1 MPIKGPFTYQI
12 RFTPNEITKVVCPD
26 GRRGNAFLGKASQ
39 QVPKL
44 YIVSDGG
51 EPLYVGKTS
60 RRLRERLRAGFKA
73 GGKHGYHGYAWRD
86 RLTQATISVWIATEG
101 EAQDPTWIE
110 TVEAE
115 VVFLIRKEYDQ
126 WPEHQTEIH
135 FHASCDD
142 HRQAARRIINHYL
155 NN

>member
-1 MPIKGPFTYQI
+1 MPINGPFTYQI
-12 RFTPNEITKVVCPD
+12 RFTPNEITEVVCPD
-26 GRRGNAFLGKASQ
+26 GRRCNAFRGEASQ

-44 YIVSDGG
+44 YMVSDGG
-51 EPLYVGKTS
+51 EPLYVGKTN
-60 RRLRERLRAGFKA
+60 RRLRERLRDGLKA
-73 GGKHGYHGYAWRD
+73 GGEHGYHGYAWRD
-86 RLTQATISVWIATEG
+86 RLTQATIDVWIAVG
-101 EAQDPTWIE
+101 ADAQNPNIE

-115 VVFLIRKEYDQ
+115 VVFWIRQEYDQ

-142 HRQAARRIINHYL
+142 HRQAARQIVKHFL